1 VKVFRGL
8 GSIPAWLA
16 DFVVGRPFL
25 VVAVL
30 LTLTATAGFSAR
42 NLRFDFN
49 PDAVFD
55 NQNKVIK
62 DAEQFNLDFGGNE
75 NVIII
80 GFEATGKSDVLSP
93 AALTWQAQT
102 VHAFEHLP
110 HVVRVESLISMET
123 PHVTFSLPPKM
134 TYEPI
139 ISETPVS
146 RETADTLRE
155 RLGQTEMPFGS
166 LVSKDEK
173 MSAEMVVFDA
183 SEQEF
188 DAMEAMVKNVD
199 DTLAKFPVPDGYRA
213 VVSGLPVLRVGIVRD
228 LGKDQA
234 RLMPLA
240 GILYLITLAL
250 AFRSLS
256 GSLLP
261 LFAVGQGLIWTFG
274 VMALWGQ
281 PLNIISNIL
290 PCMLLINGV
299 SNSIHVL
306 TRYSEEAVQ
315 PGVSRKDATRRTI
328 RQMLVACLGA
338 FATAAVGF
346 YVLRTASSPVLQ
358 SFGTQAAM
366 GLSFLYLTVILTLGA
381 LLPFFKPPAFQDSR
395 SWLAFS
401 RALATIGNSLIRRRW
416 TTVGVFL
423 VIAALALWRARAVEI
438 NSSSLETY
446 DESNPTIQTLRLLE
460 NHLSGLLPLEISLKA
475 DKPDLFYKADI
486 YRKVVE
492 LQQFALHQKP
502 VLFARSYLDFFN
514 EINRPFSS
522 GDDSGLAAAPDK
534 TDEERDIDRGRL
546 FLRRVADEMRYW
558 EFMTHDEK
566 HARILLKIRDVGT
579 RDTLALV
586 RTLDAKMAQL
596 FPPGSGVVFEVTG
609 DAYVDAV
616 GLTEMI
622 HELLFSI
629 LTAALVIFGLIAIL
643 FRSVRIGL
651 ITIPPNVIPLV
662 VTFGYMGLRNFDLNA
677 GNVIVFTI
685 SLGIAVDNTIH
696 YILRFREEYGKDPH
710 MERAT
715 WKTMLGKGQPMCLA
729 TFLTVIGLAVLLLS
743 DFVPTRRFA
752 ELTIVTLTG
761 ALIGALFLL
770 PACVAILWKRPVGHV
785 APLDTTMSSAP
796 TNACQVDSH
805 HTPAES
811 HQSQ

>member
-1 VKVFRGL
+1 MKVFRGL
-8 GSIPAWLA
+8 GSIPARLA

-30 LTLTATAGFSAR
+30 LILTATAGFSAR

-80 GFEATGKSDVLSP
+80 GFVATGKSDVLSP
-93 AALTWQAQT
+93 AALTWQAET

-146 RETADTLRE
+146 SETADTLRE
-155 RLGQTEMPFGS
+155 RLAQTEMPFGS

-173 MSAEMVVFDA
+173 MSAEMVVFEA
-183 SEQEF
+183 SQQEF

-358 SFGTQAAM
+358 SFGSQAAM

-381 LLPFFKPPAFQDSR
+381 LLPFFKPPAFQDSPA
-395 SWLAFS
+395 WLAFS
-401 RALATIGNSLIRRRW
+401 RALATVGNSLIRWRW
-416 TTVGVFL
+416 TTVGVF
-423 VIAALALWRARAVEI
+423 VAIAALALWRARTVEI

-475 DKPDLFYKADI
+475 EKPGLFYKPDI

-492 LQQFALHQKP
+492 LQQFALHKKP

-522 GDDSGLAAAPDK
+522 GDDSPQAAAPDK
-534 TDEERDIDRGRL
+534 ADEERDIDRGRL

-596 FPPGSGVVFEVTG
+596 F
-609 DAYVDAV
+609 
-616 GLTEMI
+616 
-622 HELLFSI
+622 
-629 LTAALVIFGLIAIL
+629 
-643 FRSVRIGL
+643 
-651 ITIPPNVIPLV
+651 
-662 VTFGYMGLRNFDLNA
+662 
-677 GNVIVFTI
+677 
-685 SLGIAVDNTIH
+685 
-696 YILRFREEYGKDPH
+696 
-710 MERAT
+710 
-715 WKTMLGKGQPMCLA
+715 
-729 TFLTVIGLAVLLLS
+729 
-743 DFVPTRRFA
+743 
-752 ELTIVTLTG
+752 
-761 ALIGALFLL
+761 
-770 PACVAILWKRPVGHV
+770 
-785 APLDTTMSSAP
+785 
-796 TNACQVDSH
+796 
-805 HTPAES
+805 
-811 HQSQ
+811 